1 MGTII
6 WIAGIVC
13 TVLAI
18 VDVFK
23 KNITTIGKIIMT
35 VLLLLTSWI
44 GLALYYFWAK
54 NHVTEW
60 FK

>member
-23 KNITTIGKIIMT
+23 KDITTIGKIIMT

>member
-6 WIAGIVC
+6 WIVGIVC

-54 NHVTEW
+54 IM
-60 FK
+60 

>member
-6 WIAGIVC
+6 WIVGIVC

-23 KNITTIGKIIMT
+23 KNITTLGKIIMT

>member
-6 WIAGIVC
+6 WIVGIVC
-13 TVLAI
+13 TALAI

-44 GLALYYFWAK
+44 GLAVYYFWAK

>member
-6 WIAGIVC
+6 WIVGIVC

-44 GLALYYFWAK
+44 GLALYYLWAK
-54 NHVTEW
+54 NHETEW

>member
-13 TVLAI
+13 TILAI

-23 KNITTIGKIIMT
+23 KDITTIGKIIMT
-35 VLLLLTSWI
+35 VLLLLTNWI

>member
-6 WIAGIVC
+6 WIVGIVC

-35 VLLLLTSWI
+35 VLLLLTNWI

>member
-6 WIAGIVC
+6 WIVGIVC

>member
-6 WIAGIVC
+6 WIVGIVC

-44 GLALYYFWAK
+44 GLSLYYFWAK

>member
-1 MGTII
+1 METII
-6 WIAGIVC
+6 WIVGIVC

>member
-23 KNITTIGKIIMT
+23 KDISTTGKVIMI

-44 GLALYYFWAK
+44 GLVVYYFWAR
-54 NHVTEW
+54 NQVTEW

>member
-6 WIAGIVC
+6 WIVGIVC

-18 VDVFK
+18 GDVFK

>member
-6 WIAGIVC
+6 WIVGIVC
-13 TVLAI
+13 NVLSI

>member
-6 WIAGIVC
+6 WIVGIVC

-35 VLLLLTSWI
+35 VLLLLTIWI

>member
-1 MGTII
+1 MGRII
-6 WIAGIVC
+6 WIFGIVC

-23 KNITTIGKIIMT
+23 KDITTIGKIIMT

-44 GLALYYFWAK
+44 GLILYYFWAK
-54 NHVTEW
+54 NHITEW

>member
-6 WIAGIVC
+6 WIVGIVC

-44 GLALYYFWAK
+44 GLAVYYFWAK

>member
-6 WIAGIVC
+6 WIVGIVC

-44 GLALYYFWAK
+44 GLALYYFWTK